1 MDLEAVR
8 GIIWKG
14 GDTGAGDLTFAL
26 VDGEAVD
33 RKDVLDQG
41 CELEDYSWVGSRLG
55 VVFEGGNGPGALDIV
70 LRVLRVVLLL

>member
-1 MDLEAVR
+1 ML
-8 GIIWKG
+8 GINWEG
-14 GDTGAGDLTFAL
+14 SNTGAGDLTFAL
-26 VDGEAVD
+26 LDGEAVH

>member
-41 CELEDYSWVGSRLG
+41 CELEDYCWVRSCLS
-55 VVFEGGNGPGALDIV
+55 VVFEGGDGSGALDIV
-70 LRVLRVVLLL
+70 MRVLRVVLLL